1 MRFIGSVVA
10 FASITTAFTPAYPYE
25 AYNSTKNSTTIIKV
39 PNNVTPNKASS
50 APIVLKST
58 PAPPKVCDVH
68 TVTVYETAYGA
79 KANPSATRLVGG
91 YNANPS
97 VKASPVKA
105 SGSPKSS
112 PTAKVGKPFG
122 YNEEQFRK
130 TEGDMKLKACNH
142 WTHDAKDPKNLVPTS
157 VGDKTQLYYAENGKP
172 QPSKTFYFGVIDL
185 LFKAPAV
192 VLEQSAYISNTV
204 YSGNQLTIDFTSAVA
219 CDFAQGS
226 WAKGTIIVSSSAG
239 CKKSSDDDQCY
250 FEIDD
255 LVKSDDGKSII
266 VKGTPQSQSDCT
278 EGGKATWG
286 MYRPSVGNGGS
297 TVTQPGKNG
306 TAGWN
311 TPGSNGTTGTGGS
324 TGSGSNSGSG
334 GVSVGGNNSTIGGGF
349 PGMNSTSNGTKFG
362 DDMSTCVAP
371 VDTKYNL
378 PTACIGEYFDLDLD
392 EALGYGE
399 LSPDDVAFIKQAM
412 GGMDDDVLAK
422 VTRRAVLHRRV
433 IERRFLGRFLRF
445 VAKKIIAPAVAVL
458 KTAVNVAVTVVKG
471 AVQLITTGTISGSIR
486 ESFSFNLPN
495 GAKAEAKQ
503 VESPWG
509 TAILIAAY
517 GTSPPQG
524 EPNNGLQKDGYLN
537 IYCVGCG
544 AQGRVELA
552 GSATWSVTQGI
563 TEGKLEAWADI
574 KAALKIGVDAQ
585 IQMSKEWNK
594 NLFQIGLPGLSFGV
608 ITIGPQVR
616 LDSRVTLEAQAKGRL
631 LAGAELSWNRAYAK
645 VDIVTPSNSIRQ
657 NFDPVFHPTFEAEGS
672 IFVGAE
678 LGLPIG
684 LHFGISIAS
693 WRKTVALINEPMI
706 KGIAKAA
713 AQASLAN
720 GQFTAG
726 FTATE
731 GCIGIHTNLSWRNRL
746 YGDVLGSQY
755 SILDTGYKSIKSACI
770 AIGRQNQ
777 SPAVGGGSTTGGSAT
792 GGSATGGS
800 TTNPSTP
807 SQTNTLPSDPSNPAD
822 DDDEP
827 STPKIPTGGNTTPPT
842 PQPSA
847 DDDTTPKTGDD
858 TPNTQQPSA
867 NTGSLPSGPASDNTQ
882 SNTAEPAAN
891 TNNGQGSPAP
901 VPSTDDDAP
910 AGKRSLANRQ
920 SNSTVPASNTTTPA
934 GLRELTNSIKKA
946 TDVVTYPM
954 ADVAT
959 VAYAREDGYEFTKVL
974 AEEGEYNL
982 VYCSN
987 GNMYVKKSTQA
998 TGLGCDE
1005 LFVYSDNAVA
1015 GDGAGRYLYYHT
1027 NTMSAAGVS
1036 RLRLGDDEHPVIG
1049 TSALAL
1055 VAWNAAEVETEF
1067 NADIEGLYFAAD
1079 YDTQAFY
1086 WLTFCS
1092 YKDGQAPK
1100 VFIVEDVEK
1109 GIAVLESG
1117 DVKYSVTG
1125 GNVDKC
1131 FALSAKEDGASM
1143 DKWAEWDD
1151 SENTTPDGLEF
1162 DEE

>member
-1 MRFIGSVVA
+1 
-10 FASITTAFTPAYPYE
+10 
-25 AYNSTKNSTTIIKV
+25 
-39 PNNVTPNKASS
+39 
-50 APIVLKST
+50 
-58 PAPPKVCDVH
+58 
-68 TVTVYETAYGA
+68 
-79 KANPSATRLVGG
+79 
-91 YNANPS
+91 
-97 VKASPVKA
+97 
-105 SGSPKSS
+105 
-112 PTAKVGKPFG
+112 
-122 YNEEQFRK
+122 
-130 TEGDMKLKACNH
+130 
-142 WTHDAKDPKNLVPTS
+142 
-157 VGDKTQLYYAENGKP
+157 
-172 QPSKTFYFGVIDL
+172 
-185 LFKAPAV
+185 
-192 VLEQSAYISNTV
+192 
-204 YSGNQLTIDFTSAVA
+204 
-219 CDFAQGS
+219 
-226 WAKGTIIVSSSAG
+226 
-239 CKKSSDDDQCY
+239 
-250 FEIDD
+250 
-255 LVKSDDGKSII
+255 
-266 VKGTPQSQSDCT
+266 
-278 EGGKATWG
+278 

-297 TVTQPGKNG
+297 TVTQPGQNG
-306 TAGWN
+306 TTGSN
-311 TPGSNGTTGTGGS
+311 TPGFNGTTGTGGS
-324 TGSGSNSGSG
+324 TGSGGIST
-334 GVSVGGNNSTIGGGF
+334 GGNNGTIGGGSS
-349 PGMNSTSNGTKFG
+349 GLNSTGNGTKFG
-362 DDMSTCVAP
+362 DEMSTCVAP
-371 VDTKYNL
+371 VDTKYGL

-399 LSPDDVAFIKQAM
+399 LSPDDVAFLKEAM

-422 VTRRAVLHRRV
+422 VTRRAVLHRRT
-433 IERRFLGRFLRF
+433 IEKRFLRKFLRF

-458 KTAVNVAVTVVKG
+458 KTAVNVAVTVAKG

-486 ESFSFNLPN
+486 ESFSFSLPN

-524 EPNNGLQKDGYLN
+524 EANNGLQKDGYLN
-537 IYCVGCG
+537 IFCVGCG

-563 TEGKLEAWADI
+563 TEGKLEAWADL

-645 VDIVTPSNSIRQ
+645 IDIVTPSNSIRQ

-755 SILDTGYKSIKSACI
+755 NILDTGYKSIKSACI
-770 AIGRQNQ
+770 AIGPQNQ
-777 SPAVGGGSTTGGSAT
+777 PPAVGGGSTTNPSNPGSV
-792 GGSATGGS
+792 GGGS
-800 TTNPSTP
+800 TTNPPNP
-807 SQTNTLPSDPSNPAD
+807 SSSNTLPSGPSTPAD
-822 DDDEP
+822 DDDESSIP
-827 STPKIPTGGNTTPPT
+827 KTPADGNTIPNT
-842 PQPSA
+842 PQPA
-847 DDDTTPKTGDD
+847 GDDDTTPKTGEDSS
-858 TPNTQQPSA
+858 NTQQPPA
-867 NTGSLPSGPASDNTQ
+867 NTGTLPSVPANDDNQ
-882 SNTAEPAAN
+882 SNTAQPASN
-891 TNNGQGSPAP
+891 NDNGQGSPAP
-901 VPSTDDDAP
+901 APSNGDDAP
-910 AGKRSLANRQ
+910 AGKRSLTTRQ
-920 SNSTVPASNTTTPA
+920 SNSTLPATSSNTTTPA
-934 GLRELTNSIKKA
+934 GLRDLTNSIKKA
-946 TDVVTYPM
+946 TDVVSYSM
-954 ADVAT
+954 ADVPT
-959 VAYAREDGYEFTKVL
+959 TAYAREDGYEFTKLL

-982 VYCSN
+982 IYCSN
-987 GNMYVKKSTQA
+987 GNIYVKKTAQA
-998 TGLGCDE
+998 AGLGCDE
-1005 LFVYSDNAVA
+1005 LFVYSDDAVA
-1015 GDGAGRYLYYHT
+1015 GDGAGRYFYYHT
-1027 NTMSAAGVS
+1027 NSMTAAGVS
-1036 RLRLGDDEHPVIG
+1036 RLRLGDDEHPVVG
-1049 TSALAL
+1049 TSALGL
-1055 VAWNAAEVETEF
+1055 VAWRAAEVETEVDS
-1067 NADIEGLYFAAD
+1067 DIEGLYFAAD

-1086 WLTFCS
+1086 WMVFCA

-1100 VFIVEDVEK
+1100 VFVVEDVEK

-1117 DVKYSVTG
+1117 DVKFSVTG
-1125 GNVDKC
+1125 GDVDKC
-1131 FALSAKEDGASM
+1131 YALSAKEDSASM

-1151 SENTTPDGLEF
+1151 SENSTPDGLEF

>member
-1 MRFIGSVVA
+1 
-10 FASITTAFTPAYPYE
+10 
-25 AYNSTKNSTTIIKV
+25 
-39 PNNVTPNKASS
+39 
-50 APIVLKST
+50 
-58 PAPPKVCDVH
+58 
-68 TVTVYETAYGA
+68 
-79 KANPSATRLVGG
+79 
-91 YNANPS
+91 
-97 VKASPVKA
+97 
-105 SGSPKSS
+105 
-112 PTAKVGKPFG
+112 
-122 YNEEQFRK
+122 
-130 TEGDMKLKACNH
+130 
-142 WTHDAKDPKNLVPTS
+142 
-157 VGDKTQLYYAENGKP
+157 
-172 QPSKTFYFGVIDL
+172 
-185 LFKAPAV
+185 
-192 VLEQSAYISNTV
+192 
-204 YSGNQLTIDFTSAVA
+204 
-219 CDFAQGS
+219 
-226 WAKGTIIVSSSAG
+226 
-239 CKKSSDDDQCY
+239 
-250 FEIDD
+250 
-255 LVKSDDGKSII
+255 
-266 VKGTPQSQSDCT
+266 
-278 EGGKATWG
+278 

-311 TPGSNGTTGTGGS
+311 TPGSNGTAGAGGSTGTGGINLGGDNS
-324 TGSGSNSGSG
+324 TT
-334 GVSVGGNNSTIGGGF
+334 GGNF
-349 PGMNSTSNGTKFG
+349 PGMNSTTNGTKFG
-362 DDMSTCVAP
+362 DEMSICKAP

-399 LSPDDVAFIKQAM
+399 LSPDDVAFIKEAM

-422 VTRRAVLHRRV
+422 VTRRAALHRRTV
-433 IERRFLGRFLRF
+433 ERRFLRRFLRF

-495 GAKAEAKQ
+495 GAKTEAKQ

-517 GTSPPQG
+517 GTSPAQG
-524 EPNNGLQKDGYLN
+524 EPNTGLQKDGYLN
-537 IYCVGCG
+537 IFCVGCG

-585 IQMSKEWNK
+585 IEMNKEWNK

-631 LAGAELSWNRAYAK
+631 LAGAELSWNRAYAR
-645 VDIVTPSNSIRQ
+645 VDIVNPSNSIRQ

-684 LHFGISIAS
+684 LHFGISVAT
-693 WRKTVALINEPMI
+693 WRKTVALINEPSI

-713 AQASLAN
+713 AHASLAN

-746 YGDVLGSQY
+746 YGDVLGNQY
-755 SILDTGYKSIKSACI
+755 NILDTGYKSIKSACI
-770 AIGRQNQ
+770 AIGKEDQT
-777 SPAVGGGSTTGGSAT
+777 PAIGGGSTTNPSN
-792 GGSATGGS
+792 TGGS
-800 TTNPSTP
+800 TTNPSSP
-807 SQTNTLPSDPSNPAD
+807 SQSNTLPSGPSNPEN
-822 DDDEP
+822 DEDESTTP
-827 STPKIPTGGNTTPPT
+827 ATGGDTTPKPS
-842 PQPSA
+842 PQPSTDDEA
-847 DDDTTPKTGDD
+847 TPKTGGDDTTPKTGD
-858 TPNTQQPSA
+858 
-867 NTGSLPSGPASDNTQ
+867 LPSDPSNDDTK
-882 SNTAEPAAN
+882 SNTAEPTAN
-891 TNNGQGSPAP
+891 TNNNQGTPSPES
-901 VPSTDDDAP
+901 STEGGDAP
-910 AGKRSLANRQ
+910 AGKRSLVWRQ
-920 SNSTVPASNTTTPA
+920 SNSTLATSNTTTPA
-934 GLRELTNSIKKA
+934 GLRDLTNSIKKA
-946 TDVVTYPM
+946 TDVVTYAM
-954 ADVAT
+954 ADVPT
-959 VAYAREDGYEFTKVL
+959 MAYAREDGYEFTKVL

-987 GNMYVKKSTQA
+987 GNMYVKKALQA
-998 TGLGCDE
+998 AGLGCDE

-1027 NTMSAAGVS
+1027 NTMTAAGVS
-1036 RLRLGDDEHPVIG
+1036 RLRLGDDEHPVVG

-1055 VAWNAAEVETEF
+1055 VAWNAAEVETEYD
-1067 NADIEGLYFAAD
+1067 ADIEGLYFAAD
-1079 YDTQAFY
+1079 YDTQAFF
-1086 WLTFCS
+1086 WLAFCS

-1125 GNVDKC
+1125 GDVDKC
-1131 FALSAKEDGASM
+1131 YALSAKEDSASM

-1151 SENTTPDGLEF
+1151 SEETTPDGLEF
-1162 DEE
+1162 DDE